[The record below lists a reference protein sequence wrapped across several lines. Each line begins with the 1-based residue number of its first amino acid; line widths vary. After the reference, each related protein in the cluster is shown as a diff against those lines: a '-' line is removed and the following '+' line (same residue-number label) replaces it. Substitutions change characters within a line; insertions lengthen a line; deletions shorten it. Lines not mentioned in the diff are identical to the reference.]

1 MKKIGFIMTI
11 CGLLLLTAGCKK
23 GAEPDSI
30 IGNQSK
36 PEWTATADYDI
47 TASMTAIVRIDLS
60 KSFSEERLAAAG
72 YSLSNDDLTGAFS
85 GDECLG
91 TAQLKDGVFYLF
103 ISAPKS
109 GGGVSLKYYSATL
122 KNTFMAESLPFK
134 NDEQLGTV
142 STPYTPVWVVAN

>member
-11 CGLLLLTAGCKK
+11 CGLLLLAAGCKK

-47 TASMTAIVRIDLS
+47 TASMTAIVGIDLY

-72 YSLSNDDLTGAFS
+72 YSLSNDDLTGAF
-85 GDECLG
+85 
-91 TAQLKDGVFYLF
+91 
-103 ISAPKS
+103 
-109 GGGVSLKYYSATL
+109 
-122 KNTFMAESLPFK
+122 
-134 NDEQLGTV
+134 
-142 STPYTPVWVVAN
+142 

>member
-11 CGLLLLTAGCKK
+11 CGLLLLAAGCKK

-30 IGNQSK
+30 IGNQPK
-36 PEWTATADYDI
+36 PEWTAPADYDI
-47 TASMTAIVRIDLS
+47 TASMTAVVAVDLS

-72 YSLSNDDLTGAFS
+72 FSLSTDDLIGAFS

-91 TAQLKDGVFYLF
+91 TAQLKEGLFYLF

-109 GGGVSLKYYSATL
+109 GGSVTLKYYSATL
-122 KNTFMAESLPFK
+122 KNTFMAEPLPFK

-142 STPYTPVWVVAN
+142 SAPYTPVWVVDK